1 MPRLPTGT
9 VTFLFTD
16 IEGSTLLLERL
27 REQYAG
33 VLAQHHRLLRGTFE
47 KHGGHEIDTQ
57 GDAFFVAFARAKDAA
72 QAALEAQRAITAH
85 SWPQGVELRVRMG
98 LHTGEPLVTTT
109 GYVGMDVHRAAR
121 VCAAGYGGQILLS
134 ESTRVLIGNDLLEGV
149 SLRNLG
155 EHRLKDLAR
164 PEHLFQL
171 VATDLPAEFPLLR
184 SLNVLPNNLPIQLT
198 SFVGREREINELM
211 QALFST
217 RLLTLTGAGGVG
229 KTRLALQVS
238 AEVLEEFSD
247 GVWLVELA
255 ALPDPELVPQTVA
268 AVLGIREQ
276 SGRPVLTTLADSLG
290 PRRLL
295 LVLDNCEHLIAAC
308 AQFAHSLLRTC
319 AHLRILATSR
329 EALGVAGET
338 AWLVP
343 SLSIP
348 DSRRT
353 SAVSISQFEAVR
365 LFVERAAAA
374 LPSFRFTSQNSDAVI
389 QICTRLDG
397 IPLAIEMAAAR
408 LKALSVEQIATRLD
422 DQFRL
427 LTAGGRTVL
436 PQHQTLRATLDW
448 SYDLLSGEER
458 QLLRQ
463 LGVFAGG
470 FALEAVEK
478 VCGEDARA
486 PEVVNL
492 LTRLVEKSL
501 VIAERRDDRV
511 RYRLLEPIRQYARE
525 KFSASGESDAL
536 QGRHL
541 EFFLAMAEEP
551 HYAPHGPTFD
561 QWLERIEEEH
571 DNVRTALDWALDGA
585 APNAGLQLATA
596 MWRFWVHRG
605 YLSEGRSILE
615 RALSVAGNASPSL
628 RARALSG
635 AGYMALTQDDYARAT
650 ALCEEAHTIARAEG
664 DQQGMAI
671 ALAILGHT
679 LWHMGDATRPAQLCD
694 ESLKLAKRSQDQR
707 TLASSL
713 REFGYVA
720 WHIGDY
726 ERLAQL
732 ADEYLHLSR
741 LLGDRSATADALL
754 LLGEAALGA
763 KQYSRAG
770 ALYEE
775 SLTSSRVQ
783 KDKVAMTR
791 ALVSLGNVAAHD
803 QNYDRAGAL
812 YREALTTAAELRDMW
827 WLVRC
832 LQGMAGAAA
841 AQGQFPRAAQLLGAV
856 NQFRE
861 TMGSP
866 LPRTDQNGY
875 DRTIAVAGSK
885 LGDQAFRAAWAEGRA
900 MSLEQAVA
908 LALADS

>member
-33 VLAQHHRLLRGTFE
+33 VLVQHHRLLHGTFE

-57 GDAFFVAFARAKDAA
+57 GDAFFVAFARAKAAA
-72 QAALEAQRAITAH
+72 QAALEAQRAIAAH

-109 GYVGMDVHRAAR
+109 GYFGMDVHRAAR

-134 ESTRVLIGNDLLEGV
+134 ESTRVLVGNDLPEGV

-164 PEHLFQL
+164 PERLFQI
-171 VATDLPAEFPLLR
+171 VATDLPAEFPPLR

-198 SFVGREREINELM
+198 SFIGREREIRELM

-217 RLLTLTGAGGVG
+217 RLLTLSGAGGVG
-229 KTRLALQVS
+229 KTRLALQVA
-238 AEVLEEFSD
+238 AEVLEEFPD

-268 AVLGIREQ
+268 TVLGIREQ
-276 SGRPVLTTLADSLG
+276 SGRPVLTTIEESLRA
-290 PRRLL
+290 RRLL
-295 LVLDNCEHLIAAC
+295 FVLDNCEHLIAAC
-308 AQFAHSLLRTC
+308 ARFAHDLLRTC

-329 EALGVAGET
+329 EALGIAGET
-338 AWLVP
+338 AWPVSPLSVP
-343 SLSIP
+343 DVQRVPAATL
-348 DSRRT
+348 
-353 SAVSISQFEAVR
+353 SQFEAVR
-365 LFVERAAAA
+365 LFVERAVAA
-374 LPSFRFTSQNSDAVI
+374 LPSFRLTSQNSEAVI
-389 QICTRLDG
+389 QICARLDG

-408 LKALSVEQIATRLD
+408 LKALSVEQIAIRLD

-427 LTAGGRTVL
+427 LTAGSRTAL
-436 PQHQTLRATLDW
+436 PQHQTLRAALDW
-448 SYDLLSGEER
+448 SYELLSAEER

-463 LGVFAGG
+463 LAIFAGG
-470 FALEAVEK
+470 FTLEAIEK
-478 VCGEDARA
+478 VFGEDAKA
-486 PEVVNL
+486 QEVINL

-501 VIAERRDDRV
+501 VIAERLDDRV

-525 KFSASGESDAL
+525 KLSASGELEAL
-536 QGRHL
+536 RARHL
-541 EFFLAMAEEP
+541 GFFLAMAEGANYEP
-551 HYAPHGPTFD
+551 PRLAFD

-571 DNVRTALDWALDGA
+571 DNFRAALDWALGGA
-585 APNAGLQLATA
+585 ASNAGLQLATV
-596 MWRFWVHRG
+596 MWRFWAHRG
-605 YLSEGRSILE
+605 YLSEGRGILE
-615 RALSVAGNASPSL
+615 RALSVAGNAHPSL
-628 RARALSG
+628 RARALNG
-635 AGYMALTQDDYARAT
+635 AGYMACTQDDYARAMT
-650 ALCEEAHTIARAEG
+650 FCEEAYAIARAEG
-664 DQQGMAI
+664 DQREMAI
-671 ALAILGHT
+671 ALAIRGHT
-679 LWHMGDATRPAQLCD
+679 LWHMGDADRSAQLCD
-694 ESLKLAKRSQDQR
+694 ESLTLARRSQDRR

-713 REFGYVA
+713 REFGYVM

-741 LLGDRSATADALL
+741 VLGDRSATSDALL

-763 KQYSRAG
+763 KQYSRAA

-775 SLTSSRVQ
+775 SLTLSRAQ

-791 ALVSLGNVAAHD
+791 ALVSLGNIFAHE
-803 QNYDRAGAL
+803 QNYDRAEAL
-812 YREALTTAAELRDMW
+812 YREALMTAAELRDMW

-841 AQGQFPRAAQLLGAV
+841 AQRQFHRAAQLAGAMD
-856 NQFRE
+856 QFRE

-866 LPRTDQNGY
+866 LPRTDQVGY
-875 DRTIAVAGSK
+875 DHTVTVTESS
-885 LGDQAFRAAWAEGRA
+885 LGDQAFRTAWAEGRA
-900 MSLEQAVA
+900 MSLEHLVG